1 MCDTKLSA
9 YSNTTKGDDRGVQ
22 PEHHDNISANE
33 SDCQTALVFVRG
45 LI

>member
-1 MCDTKLSA
+1 MCDTKQWA

-22 PEHHDNISANE
+22 PVHHDNINTNN
-33 SDCQTALVFVRG
+33 SDCQTDLVFVRG